1 MLKSNILSLITGFLN
16 KFKLY
21 LYGFVILI
29 LVAGFFTIKYL
40 VKENQKYRS
49 DNYRLESNQFQILS
63 DATQQTELY
72 LKQKEVTGKIK
83 RERDSLALIVK
94 VKPKFIEKII
104 TIDNST
110 HDTIPVLVPAKI
122 TGKNEWE
129 IRDSIKCLKIV
140 YNAKLKGDSLITKR
154 ELLEYNNKT
163 IQTFYKVRPHKF
175 LCIRFGKWV
184 YKQKIDSECG
194 EVSIQTINF
203 TK

>member
-1 MLKSNILSLITGFLN
+1 MKILSLITSFFT
-16 KFKLY
+16 KFKFY
-21 LYGFVILI
+21 LYGLVILI

-72 LKQKEVTGKIK
+72 LKQKEVTGRIK
-83 RERDSLALIVK
+83 KERDSLALIVK

-110 HDTIPVLVPAKI
+110 HDTIPVSVPVNNI
-122 TGKNEWE
+122 DKNVWML
-129 IRDSIKCLKIV
+129 RDSSKCWKYASKLILEGSEIKGERQLF
-140 YNAKLKGDSLITKR
+140 
-154 ELLEYNNKT
+154 EYNNKT
-163 IQTFYKVRPHKF
+163 VQTFYKVRPHKILF
-175 LCIRFGKWV
+175 IRFGKWV